1 MGTRRT
7 NLLVRL
13 VTLVALGA
21 TLAACSGD
29 GGGSTGDRLVVVTS
43 TSIPGVLATEVGGD
57 LVEVETLIPPGTD
70 PHTFDVTPGDVR
82 TIAEADV
89 VLLIGLGLDDFL
101 HDVIESGNDSVRV
114 AIVTDG
120 VQLLED
126 GDDHEDEDEHDE
138 TTEHDAEEDDHD
150 HGEFDPHVWQD
161 PLRVKVMVEN
171 IADALAAAD
180 PDNASTYQDN
190 AVEYQATLDDT
201 HEQIEALVAEIP
213 AERRKL
219 VTNHDAFAYF
229 ADRYSLDVVGT
240 VIPGTSSDA
249 DPSAGSIAELTELI
263 RDEGVAAIFAEALID
278 PAVAESLASDTGVEI
293 VYGLYTDQVGE
304 PGSGAET
311 VHEMLLAN
319 ATRIS
324 EALR

>member
-7 NLLVRL
+7 RLL
-13 VTLVALGA
+13 TWLVALIVIGA
-21 TLAACSGD
+21 LLAACGDDGD
-29 GGGSTGDRLVVVTS
+29 GSSGDRLIVVTS
-43 TSIPGVLATEVGGD
+43 TSIPGALATEVGGD

-101 HDVIESGNDSVRV
+101 QDVIESGNDSARIVV
-114 AIVTDG
+114 VTDG
-120 VQLLED
+120 VDLVET
-126 GDDHEDEDEHDE
+126 GDDHEDEDHD
-138 TTEHDAEEDDHD
+138 TEEDDNA

-161 PLRVKVMVEN
+161 PLRVKTMVGN
-171 IADALAAAD
+171 IADALAEAD
-180 PDNASTYQDN
+180 PDNASTYQEN
-190 AVEYQATLDDT
+190 AAEYQATLDDT
-201 HEQIEALVAEIP
+201 HQQIEELIGEIP

-229 ADRYSLDVVGT
+229 ADRYGLDVVGT
-240 VIPGTSSDA
+240 VIPGNSSEA
-249 DPSAGSIAELTELI
+249 DPSAGSIAELSELI

-304 PGSGAET
+304 SGSGAET

-319 ATRIS
+319 ATRIN